1 MNHVLELQLVNI
13 VKMMN
18 GLEKPCQ
25 LLVFNWNWRNEET
38 FITRLNARLLVV
50 RLATFSIQLLN

>member
-13 VKMMN
+13 VKLMN

-25 LLVFNWNWRNEET
+25 LLVFN
-38 FITRLNARLLVV
+38 
-50 RLATFSIQLLN
+50 